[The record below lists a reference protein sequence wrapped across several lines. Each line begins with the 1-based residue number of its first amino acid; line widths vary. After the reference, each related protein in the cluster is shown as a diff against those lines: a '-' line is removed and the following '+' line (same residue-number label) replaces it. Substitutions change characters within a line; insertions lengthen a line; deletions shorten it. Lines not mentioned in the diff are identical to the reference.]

1 MSAIQTVSRPLICVI
16 CSSTI
21 VQIKCR
27 EDPRH
32 MSKNASIRYDRIINA
47 FKHIFKIDLNLI
59 KFQLEANLP
68 EEEIEVAATVQQEV
82 SHITSNMNKV
92 GNHQHQQAFY
102 VKRLQDY

>member
-1 MSAIQTVSRPLICVI
+1 
-16 CSSTI
+16 
-21 VQIKCR
+21 
-27 EDPRH
+27 
-32 MSKNASIRYDRIINA
+32 MSKNASIRYDQIINA

-92 GNHQHQQAFY
+92 GNHLQAFY
-102 VKRLQDY
+102 VKRLQDH